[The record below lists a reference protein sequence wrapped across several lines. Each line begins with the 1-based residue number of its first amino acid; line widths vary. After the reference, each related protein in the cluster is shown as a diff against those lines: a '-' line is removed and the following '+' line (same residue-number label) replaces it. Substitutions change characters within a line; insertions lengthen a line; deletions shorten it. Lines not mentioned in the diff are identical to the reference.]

1 MRMRIRHVVACVV
14 CLAGLSAE
22 ARIRQ
27 LWTQQ
32 MMADKADLIVV
43 AKAVE
48 VRDTGVKTTVPNVR
62 RGNDEIPAVDME
74 TTFEVSAVLKGAME
88 GKRLV
93 MVHLR
98 EERPEIASRGG
109 AELVAFDP
117 AARKEYLL
125 YLKREADGRYSAV
138 VGQTDPADAVKELA
152 GGGAAPEDRVAW
164 VARVMREIAAIKPG
178 MIRADLTKV
187 MREEG
192 GLSTRTS
199 RRYVFRE
206 CPYIKVKVEF
216 KAVGG
221 EAEKDEI
228 VRISEPFL
236 EWSIE
241 D

>member
-1 MRMRIRHVVACVV
+1 
-14 CLAGLSAE
+14 
-22 ARIRQ
+22 
-27 LWTQQ
+27 
-32 MMADKADLIVV
+32 MADKSDLIVL
-43 AKAVE
+43 AKVVE
-48 VRDTGVKTTVPNVR
+48 VRDTGVATTIPNIA
-62 RGNDEIPAVDME
+62 RGNVPIAAVEME
-74 TTFEVSAVLKGAME
+74 ATFEVSAVLKGTHE
-88 GKRLV
+88 KPRLV
-93 MVHLR
+93 FRYLR
-98 EERPEIASRGG
+98 EEKREVASRGEP
-109 AELVAFDP
+109 ELVAFDTGE
-117 AARKEYLL
+117 KKQYLL
-125 YLKREADGRYSAV
+125 FLKRGEDGRYSAV

-178 MIRADLTKV
+178 MTRADLTKV

-206 CPYIKVKVEF
+206 SPYIKVKVEF
-216 KAVGG
+216 KVVGG